1 MTVHKLMVKKNNK
14 LLDDADP
21 VSLSVSEKEDIEIC
35 SPNEEIQSI
44 ELLSPAMDNI
54 KCCQP
59 IKPNA
64 LTMTK
69 IAQNTK
75 NTLLKKNKK
84 IGDGAFIAAEDR

>member
-1 MTVHKLMVKKNNK
+1 
-14 LLDDADP
+14 
-21 VSLSVSEKEDIEIC
+21 
-35 SPNEEIQSI
+35 
-44 ELLSPAMDNI
+44 MDNI

-75 NTLLKKNKK
+75 NTPLKKNKK

>member
-1 MTVHKLMVKKNNK
+1 MVKKNNK

-44 ELLSPAMDNI
+44 ELSSPAMDNI

-69 IAQNTK
+69 IAKNTK

>member
-1 MTVHKLMVKKNNK
+1 MVKKNNK

-35 SPNEEIQSI
+35 SPKEEIQRI
-44 ELLSPAMDNI
+44 ELLSQAMDNT

-75 NTLLKKNKK
+75 NTPLKKNKK